1 MSLYGSLF
9 SGVSGLTSN
18 GTAIGVISDN
28 ISNINTTGFKGGAA
42 SFSSLVTGNLAGGGA
57 IAQARS
63 EINQQGLIQPTGI
76 TTDLA
81 ISGQGFFV
89 VADSSSDQTFYT
101 RAGSFREDN
110 TGNLVNAAGFVL
122 QGWPLDN
129 SGRLPGE
136 PGNENTTSNQL
147 IESLV
152 DVNIRQIGGLAF
164 ASTSISLGL
173 NLNAD
178 EEILTGAGD
187 ISDFPATSINDGI
200 GSTTI
205 IVPTGNTAQ
214 DLQAGDVLTVS
225 PGLSAAFSY
234 TYGGF
239 AQSNDIT
246 TTILGASTTTQVF
259 NDPGNLIEGDAFTI
273 QVDGGDLVQFTYKQF
288 GPNADLRTFNS
299 MQSLADAINTV
310 STMSARVENNR
321 LYVSATDAT
330 LQVDFATV
338 AGFTANWPA
347 QLGLV
352 NIVAAPNRFNTF
364 SGLKALI
371 DDSDGISASI
381 QSPASDSIINITVD
395 NPLDVVTFTDST
407 GGAPPGLLTEF
418 GLDTAALGPIYD
430 ALGVLGD
437 NMASGI
443 ISANFTRNIRVF
455 DSLGSGHDLRVSFVK
470 AGNNKW
476 LAEVYAANE
485 DEIVTGSPNGLIA
498 SGEVLFN
505 GDGTLRNISSELAN
519 PISIVWTN
527 NAQSSAITVDWG
539 TAGLPGLGDTDGVTQ
554 FAGPYNVQ
562 FTEQNG
568 APSGQLSSVQINKEG
583 FVIANFTNGES
594 RQVYRLPL
602 ASFPNANGLEA
613 SSGNVYSQSDAS
625 GEFSLNRVGDAAVGS
640 VVSEALENSNVE
652 LADELTNIIIAQRAY
667 QANTKV
673 ISTVDDL
680 LDELNRL

>member
-28 ISNINTTGFKGGAA
+28 ISNINTTGFKGGGA
-42 SFSSLVTGNLAGGGA
+42 SFSSLVTGNLAGGGS

-63 EINQQGLIQPTGI
+63 EINQQGLIQATGI

-89 VADSSSDQTFYT
+89 VADSSSGETFYT

-110 TGNLVNAAGFVL
+110 QGNLVNAAGFVL
-122 QGWPLDN
+122 RGWPLDS

-152 DVNIRQIGGLAF
+152 DVNVRQIGGLAF
-164 ASTSISLGL
+164 ATTAINLGL
-173 NLNAD
+173 NLDAD

-187 ISDFPATSINDGI
+187 VSDFPSSSINDGI
-200 GSTTI
+200 ASTAI

-214 DLQAGDVLTVS
+214 DLQAGDVLTIT
-225 PGLSAAFSY
+225 PGLSPAFSF

-239 AQSNDIT
+239 EESNDIT
-246 TTILGASTTTQVF
+246 TTILGANTTTEVF
-259 NDPGNLIEGDAFTI
+259 NDPGNLTEGDAFTI

-299 MQSLADAINTV
+299 LQSLSDAINTV
-310 STMSARVENNR
+310 STLTARVENNR
-321 LYVSATDAT
+321 LYVSATDAN

-338 AGFTANWPA
+338 AGFTANWPTS
-347 QLGLV
+347 LGLA
-352 NIVAAPNRFNTF
+352 NIASSTGRFNTL

-371 DDSDGISASI
+371 DDSDGISAAVL
-381 QSPASDSIINITVD
+381 SPASDSAINITVD
-395 NPLDVVTFTDST
+395 NPLDVVTFTDDT
-407 GGAPPGLLTEF
+407 GGVPPGLLTEF
-418 GLDTAALGPIYD
+418 GLDTTALGPIYD
-430 ALGVLGD
+430 AAGVLGD
-437 NMASGI
+437 NMASGTI
-443 ISANFTRNIRVF
+443 AANFTRNIRIF
-455 DSLGSGHDLRVSFVK
+455 DSLGSGHDVRISFVK

-476 LAEVYAANE
+476 LAEVYAADE
-485 DEIVTGSPNGLIA
+485 DEIVTNNPNGLIA
-498 SGEVLFN
+498 DGEILFN
-505 GDGTLRNISSELAN
+505 GDGTLKSISSELAN
-519 PISIVWTN
+519 EINIVWEN
-527 NAQSSAITVDWG
+527 NAQSSAITIDWG
-539 TAGLPGLGDTDGVTQ
+539 TAGLTGVGDSDGLSQ

-562 FTEQNG
+562 FSEQNG
-568 APSGQLSSVQINKEG
+568 APSGQLSSVEINKEG

-602 ASFPNANGLEA
+602 ASFPNANGLSA

-625 GEFSLNRVGDAAVGS
+625 GEFSLNRVGDAAVGN

-680 LDELNRL
+680 LDELNRI